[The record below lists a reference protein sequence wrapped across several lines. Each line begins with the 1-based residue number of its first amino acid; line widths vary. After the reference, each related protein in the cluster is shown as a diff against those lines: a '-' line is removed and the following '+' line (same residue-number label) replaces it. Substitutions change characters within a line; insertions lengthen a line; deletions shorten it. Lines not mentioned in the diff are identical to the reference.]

1 MDLWSKGLGKRV
13 LRLRL
18 SERDEMVEEDGHLV
32 IRGVMGPPVYWD
44 YAVSLSERDVVEFLE
59 FLKQPAP
66 VRLLAS
72 AGKRRAILTTAV
84 ASAAVFAWRTL
95 GRFIRRAPAA
105 ATVALPG
112 GAATARERSAD
123 GERGS

>member
-18 SERDEMVEEDGHLV
+18 GERDEMVEEDGHLV
-32 IRGVMGPPVYWD
+32 IRGVMGPPVYWN
-44 YAVSLSERDVVEFLE
+44 YAVTLSERDVVDFLE

-66 VRLLAS
+66 VRFLAS
-72 AGKRRAILTTAV
+72 AGKRRKILTTMV
-84 ASAAVFAWRTL
+84 ASAAAFAWRTL
-95 GRFIRRAPAA
+95 GSFVARAPDAA
-105 ATVALPG
+105 AVAPPG
-112 GAATARERSAD
+112 DTAMAQERSTD

>member
-18 SERDEMVEEDGHLV
+18 SECNEMVERDGQLV

-44 YAVSLSERDVVEFLE
+44 YAVTLSERDVVEFLE

-66 VRLLAS
+66 VRFLVS
-72 AGKRRAILTTAV
+72 AGKRRKILTTMV
-84 ASAAVFAWRTL
+84 ASAAAFAWRTL
-95 GRFIRRAPAA
+95 ARFVVRAPAP
-105 ATVALPG
+105 ATVAPPG
-112 GAATARERSAD
+112 DAATALERSAD

>member
-18 SERDEMVEEDGHLV
+18 GERDEMVEEDGQLV
-32 IRGVMGPPVYWD
+32 IRGVMGPPVYWQ
-44 YAVSLSERDVVEFLE
+44 YAVTLSERDVVDFLE

-66 VRLLAS
+66 VRFLVS
-72 AGKRRAILTTAV
+72 AEKRRKILTTMV
-84 ASAAVFAWRTL
+84 TSAAVFAWRTL
-95 GRFIRRAPAA
+95 ARFVVRAPDPAA
-105 ATVALPG
+105 VAPPG
-112 GAATARERSAD
+112 EAATARERSAD